1 MKTLRLSD
9 DRIKYTWLACLTS
22 DQKVAIVESEDT
34 KHWINMFL
42 GKMLKQRV
50 LGTCEQCKKR
60 KTIWGAFHVKYGCA
74 CRPLWFV
81 RYIKSGIPT
90 KPVIN

>member
-9 DRIKYTWLACLTS
+9 DRIKYTTWLACLTS

-50 LGTCEQCKKR
+50 LGTCEQCKK
-60 KTIWGAFHVKYGCA
+60 KENNLG
-74 CRPLWFV
+74 
-81 RYIKSGIPT
+81 GISCQIRMCMS
-90 KPVIN
+90 PVVVC